1 MLTKGEYNNKMK
13 ELGLVENQELG
24 KFFLGDMVFLM
35 NLDDD
40 VNELG
45 DLIQM
50 NGNHPTYMSQVLM
63 DFSMRG
69 ADLTIG
75 PGAIDENGIKHQKAL
90 YCTNY
95 KELYFNKNTN
105 EEKNM
110 RSV

>member
-1 MLTKGEYNNKMK
+1 
-13 ELGLVENQELG
+13 
-24 KFFLGDMVFLM
+24 M

-40 VNELG
+40 VNELD

-50 NGNHPTYMSQVLM
+50 NDNHPTYMSQVLM

-69 ADLTIG
+69 ADLIIG
-75 PGAIDENGIKHQKAL
+75 PGAIDEYGVKHQKAL

-95 KELYFNKNTN
+95 RDLYFNKNTN
-105 EEKNM
+105 EVKNM